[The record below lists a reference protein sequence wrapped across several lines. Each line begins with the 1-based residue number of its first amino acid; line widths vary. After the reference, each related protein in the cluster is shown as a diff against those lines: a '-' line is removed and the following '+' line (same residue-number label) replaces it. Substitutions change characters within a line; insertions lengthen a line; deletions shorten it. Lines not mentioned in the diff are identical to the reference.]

1 VTEHA
6 VNVNINE
13 RNNQMTTQKAIH
25 VLESV
30 IKEYG
35 INRVMF
41 DIRRVNGVV
50 HVVFHGINAQVSH
63 MAQHEI
69 NP

>member
-1 VTEHA
+1 
-6 VNVNINE
+6 
-13 RNNQMTTQKAIH
+13 MTTQKAIH